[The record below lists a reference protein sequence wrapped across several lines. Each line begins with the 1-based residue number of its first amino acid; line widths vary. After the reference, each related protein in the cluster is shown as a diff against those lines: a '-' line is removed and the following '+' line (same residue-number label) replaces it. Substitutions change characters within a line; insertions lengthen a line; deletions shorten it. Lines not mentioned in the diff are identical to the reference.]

1 MKTILFGVLTT
12 FFCLVVIASGALQSF
27 APRKLKEIE
36 DRLQPKGEW
45 CATAGGT
52 VLGRLRE
59 KQAAKPSML
68 YRLSGVALMMMGI
81 LMLAFVLGLL
91 RRW

>member
-1 MKTILFGVLTT
+1 VKTILVGVLTT
-12 FFCLVVIASGALQSF
+12 FFCLVIIASGALQCF
-27 APRKLKEIE
+27 APQKLKEIE
-36 DRLQPKGEW
+36 DRLRPKGEW
-45 CATAGGT
+45 CASAGGT

-59 KQAAKPSML
+59 KQAAKPSVL
-68 YRLSGVALMMMGI
+68 YRLSGVALMTMGI